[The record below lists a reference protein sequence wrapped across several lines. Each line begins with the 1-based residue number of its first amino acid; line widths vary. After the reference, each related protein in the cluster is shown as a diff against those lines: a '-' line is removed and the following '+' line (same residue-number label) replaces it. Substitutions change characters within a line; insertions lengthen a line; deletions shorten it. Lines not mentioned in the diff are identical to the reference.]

1 MQHATV
7 FVHQIQYGSH
17 STAPIVCV
25 KQRAVVSAKLHF
37 IYLFIKRPLI
47 LDFTSSDKKNVYD

>member
-7 FVHQIQYGSH
+7 SVHQIQQGSH

-25 KQRAVVSAKLHF
+25 KQRAVLSAKLHF
-37 IYLFIKRPLI
+37 VCLFTKRPLI